1 MAQTRKLE
9 EEKKSLQKEI
19 DFLEN
24 QKNELE
30 FYLKVHK
37 SKCQYALPDLEEL
50 KDGQ

>member
-1 MAQTRKLE
+1 LE